1 VDAGYKSISKVEPT
15 ATTNCN
21 ADPACNNQ
29 LPGRKTLLTRQ
40 IAKNILIPSASNIL
54 NVDSVGCNS
63 TGQYVNCFPYKFGTD
78 ECYDANDGES
88 GCFDLTTYGGDEI
101 SIEGKYYNGK
111 CVICNKDK
119 GTLYR
124 GAPITTYNYGSS
136 LVAEMCLETCGAD
149 EGCDENLWDGDRC
162 SDLCLPLDVCTN
174 YCAGQLDTICV
185 PFPTCSLKCGMSSGD
200 YKKVCYENIAT
211 GDYHAV
217 VLRNST
223 ACNFNV
229 FSTDIFVGQ
238 PRIKYSITQ
247 FLFVTGYSYGDSV
260 PQQTAADGCS
270 FEAWI
275 SQNYGDADGSRDF
288 VPLTT

>member
-1 VDAGYKSISKVEPT
+1 MDAGYKSISKVEPT

-119 GTLYR
+119 GTLYL

-149 EGCDENLWDGDRC
+149 EGCDENLWDGDVCDANCKLKVVVCPLLAGNIYFSRKPDYDTGLFEWTPSSKIVAGAHVISDNTQYQLNIYNTQGDLIMSDTKKLYSTYSEETTMSWPPDNSIITIEYDGQCQDKCIVSGTSC
-162 SDLCLPLDVCTN
+162 S
-174 YCAGQLDTICV
+174 
-185 PFPTCSLKCGMSSGD
+185 
-200 YKKVCYENIAT
+200 
-211 GDYHAV
+211 
-217 VLRNST
+217 
-223 ACNFNV
+223 
-229 FSTDIFVGQ
+229 
-238 PRIKYSITQ
+238 
-247 FLFVTGYSYGDSV
+247 
-260 PQQTAADGCS
+260 
-270 FEAWI
+270 
-275 SQNYGDADGSRDF
+275 
-288 VPLTT
+288 